1 MSTNR
6 VEGAAHKASGAVKE
20 AAGKATGNPDLEAK
34 GAAEKATGTVQNKVG
49 KAQDKVGNTLK
60 K

>member
-6 VEGAAHKASGAVKE
+6 VEGAAHKASGAIKE
-20 AAGKATGNPDLEAK
+20 AAGKISGDTELEAK
-34 GAAEKATGTVQNKVG
+34 GAAEKAGGHIQNKVG
-49 KAQDKVGNTLK
+49 KAQDEIGDALK